1 MINDE
6 NKTNP
11 RRADAK
17 LTIHRCGEGHA
28 FFHPHGQCPV
38 CGSATQTE
46 QSGATATIIAHTTV
60 RVTPNGQQFRL
71 GLAEND
77 SGAKT
82 LCIIDDGVD
91 VDDGDVIVYFEDGLY
106 HVRSR
111 HQENG
116 R

>member
-11 RRADAK
+11 RGNDAK

-28 FFHPHGQCPV
+28 FFHPHDQCPV
-38 CGSATQTE
+38 CGGATHTE
-46 QSGATATIIAHTTV
+46 QVDAAATIISHTTV
-60 RVTPNGQQFRL
+60 RVTPGGQQFRL

-91 VDDGDVIVYFEDGLY
+91 VDDGDVIVYLEDGLY
-106 HVRSR
+106 HATSR
-111 HQENG
+111 TK